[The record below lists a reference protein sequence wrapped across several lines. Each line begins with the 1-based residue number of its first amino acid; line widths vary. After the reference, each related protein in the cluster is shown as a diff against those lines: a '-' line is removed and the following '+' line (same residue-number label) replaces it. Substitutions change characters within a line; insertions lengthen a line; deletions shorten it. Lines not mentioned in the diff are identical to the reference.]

1 MANQVTNYKC
11 PACTGP
17 LRFDS
22 ATGKLQCD
30 FCGSSYEVAEIEK
43 LYAEKDAQA
52 AGAFRQA
59 EEQAAADG
67 EWTSASGSDWGAD
80 AEKLRV
86 YSCPSCGAELICD
99 ETTSATSCPYCGN
112 NTIVP
117 GQFSGALKPDYVLPF
132 KLDKAAAVAA
142 LKKHYGGKKLLPKA
156 FSNENHIEE
165 VKGVYVPFWLYD
177 GSAEV
182 DVRCHGTKVSGYS
195 TAREN
200 VTVTNHYD
208 VRRAGTVRFE
218 RVPVDASSKMPDDH
232 MDAIEPFDYKELKP
246 FSTAYLPD
254 FLADKYDVSVQDCA
268 ERADS
273 RCETSAVE
281 LMEQDA
287 RGDYTS
293 CTVESRNVTL
303 HRGKVHY
310 ALMPVW
316 LLSTKWNGKSFLFAM
331 NGQTG
336 KLVGDMADYIDPD
349 AVTETGETGMA
360 AFTEYAWDALGL
372 AASHDSNG
380 IMLALSMAERDFQ
393 MLAHGDTA
401 NAAFTDYGK
410 YIMQDEFLDNF
421 REDDWYGGFADYI
434 AACGRYLEANAN
446 GTPIDVEPSDETE
459 EEYEPLSFG
468 DKLFFAA
475 LMAFRFG
482 LPLGLIVAFI
492 VCAVYKRQLKSVRR
506 ATEAARYTVSGG
518 AEITARED
526 RFTHTT
532 EVRTPI
538 KTESDDHDSG
548 PSFSGGT
555 TVNSGGFSHSGG
567 KF

>member
-67 EWTSASGSDWGAD
+67 EWASVSGSDWGAD

-232 MDAIEPFDYKELKP
+232 MDA
-246 FSTAYLPD
+246 
-254 FLADKYDVSVQDCA
+254 
-268 ERADS
+268 
-273 RCETSAVE
+273 
-281 LMEQDA
+281 
-287 RGDYTS
+287 
-293 CTVESRNVTL
+293 
-303 HRGKVHY
+303 
-310 ALMPVW
+310 
-316 LLSTKWNGKSFLFAM
+316 
-331 NGQTG
+331 
-336 KLVGDMADYIDPD
+336 
-349 AVTETGETGMA
+349 
-360 AFTEYAWDALGL
+360 
-372 AASHDSNG
+372 
-380 IMLALSMAERDFQ
+380 LSMAERDFQ

-446 GTPIDVEPSDETE
+446 GAPIDVEPSDDTE

>member
-67 EWTSASGSDWGAD
+67 EWASVSGSDWGAD

-232 MDAIEPFDYKELKP
+232 MDA
-246 FSTAYLPD
+246 
-254 FLADKYDVSVQDCA
+254 
-268 ERADS
+268 
-273 RCETSAVE
+273 
-281 LMEQDA
+281 
-287 RGDYTS
+287 
-293 CTVESRNVTL
+293 
-303 HRGKVHY
+303 
-310 ALMPVW
+310 
-316 LLSTKWNGKSFLFAM
+316 
-331 NGQTG
+331 
-336 KLVGDMADYIDPD
+336 
-349 AVTETGETGMA
+349 
-360 AFTEYAWDALGL
+360 
-372 AASHDSNG
+372 
-380 IMLALSMAERDFQ
+380 LSMAERDFQ

-446 GTPIDVEPSDETE
+446 GAPIDVEPSDETE

-492 VCAVYKRQLKSVRR
+492 VCAIYKRQLKSVRR

>member
-11 PACTGP
+11 PSCTGP

-232 MDAIEPFDYKELKP
+232 MDA
-246 FSTAYLPD
+246 
-254 FLADKYDVSVQDCA
+254 
-268 ERADS
+268 
-273 RCETSAVE
+273 
-281 LMEQDA
+281 
-287 RGDYTS
+287 
-293 CTVESRNVTL
+293 
-303 HRGKVHY
+303 
-310 ALMPVW
+310 
-316 LLSTKWNGKSFLFAM
+316 
-331 NGQTG
+331 
-336 KLVGDMADYIDPD
+336 
-349 AVTETGETGMA
+349 
-360 AFTEYAWDALGL
+360 
-372 AASHDSNG
+372 
-380 IMLALSMAERDFQ
+380 LSMAERDFQ

-446 GTPIDVEPSDETE
+446 GAPIDVEPSDETE

>member
-30 FCGSSYEVAEIEK
+30 FCGSSYEVAEVEK

-67 EWTSASGSDWGAD
+67 EWASASGSDWGAD

-232 MDAIEPFDYKELKP
+232 MDAIEPFDYTQMQP
-246 FSTAYLPD
+246 FSTAYLPGY
-254 FLADKYDVSVQDCA
+254 LADKYDVTVDDSRA
-268 ERADS
+268 RADRRS
-273 RCETSAVE
+273 RETLENALRE
-281 LMEQDA
+281 
-287 RGDYTS
+287 
-293 CTVESRNVTL
+293 TVTGYGTCVTDRTDIRL
-303 HRGKVHY
+303 HRGKVLPSY
-310 ALMPVW
+310 PECALAGDAE
-316 LLSTKWNGKSFLFAM
+316 LREEILDERAREFAFEEIRWFDIVRWKRADIFR
-331 NGQTG
+331 QTLYG
-336 KLVGDMADYIDPD
+336 IR
-349 AVTETGETGMA
+349 VTILDGT
-360 AFTEYAWDALGL
+360 
-372 AASHDSNG
+372 DS
-380 IMLALSMAERDFQ
+380 S
-393 MLAHGDTA
+393 
-401 NAAFTDYGK
+401 
-410 YIMQDEFLDNF
+410 NF
-421 REDDWYGGFADYI
+421 RFNFSEPIPETDRAWKNSFDPKWYLSAFPSNEVNKGYG
-434 AACGRYLEANAN
+434 LTQNA
-446 GTPIDVEPSDETE
+446 GW
-459 EEYEPLSFG
+459 
-468 DKLFFAA
+468 
-475 LMAFRFG
+475 
-482 LPLGLIVAFI
+482 
-492 VCAVYKRQLKSVRR
+492 
-506 ATEAARYTVSGG
+506 
-518 AEITARED
+518 
-526 RFTHTT
+526 
-532 EVRTPI
+532 
-538 KTESDDHDSG
+538 
-548 PSFSGGT
+548 
-555 TVNSGGFSHSGG
+555 
-567 KF
+567 

>member
-1 MANQVTNYKC
+1 
-11 PACTGP
+11 
-17 LRFDS
+17 
-22 ATGKLQCD
+22 
-30 FCGSSYEVAEIEK
+30 
-43 LYAEKDAQA
+43 
-52 AGAFRQA
+52 
-59 EEQAAADG
+59 
-67 EWTSASGSDWGAD
+67 
-80 AEKLRV
+80 
-86 YSCPSCGAELICD
+86 
-99 ETTSATSCPYCGN
+99 
-112 NTIVP
+112 
-117 GQFSGALKPDYVLPF
+117 
-132 KLDKAAAVAA
+132 
-142 LKKHYGGKKLLPKA
+142 
-156 FSNENHIEE
+156 
-165 VKGVYVPFWLYD
+165 
-177 GSAEV
+177 
-182 DVRCHGTKVSGYS
+182 
-195 TAREN
+195 
-200 VTVTNHYD
+200 
-208 VRRAGTVRFE
+208 
-218 RVPVDASSKMPDDH
+218 
-232 MDAIEPFDYKELKP
+232 
-246 FSTAYLPD
+246 
-254 FLADKYDVSVQDCA
+254 
-268 ERADS
+268 
-273 RCETSAVE
+273 
-281 LMEQDA
+281 
-287 RGDYTS
+287 
-293 CTVESRNVTL
+293 
-303 HRGKVHY
+303 
-310 ALMPVW
+310 
-316 LLSTKWNGKSFLFAM
+316 
-331 NGQTG
+331 
-336 KLVGDMADYIDPD
+336 
-349 AVTETGETGMA
+349 
-360 AFTEYAWDALGL
+360 
-372 AASHDSNG
+372 
-380 IMLALSMAERDFQ
+380 MLALSMAERDFQ

-492 VCAVYKRQLKSVRR
+492 VCAIYKRQLKSVRR

>member
-232 MDAIEPFDYKELKP
+232 MDA
-246 FSTAYLPD
+246 
-254 FLADKYDVSVQDCA
+254 
-268 ERADS
+268 
-273 RCETSAVE
+273 
-281 LMEQDA
+281 
-287 RGDYTS
+287 
-293 CTVESRNVTL
+293 
-303 HRGKVHY
+303 
-310 ALMPVW
+310 
-316 LLSTKWNGKSFLFAM
+316 
-331 NGQTG
+331 
-336 KLVGDMADYIDPD
+336 
-349 AVTETGETGMA
+349 
-360 AFTEYAWDALGL
+360 
-372 AASHDSNG
+372 
-380 IMLALSMAERDFQ
+380 LSMAERDFQ

-446 GTPIDVEPSDETE
+446 GAPIDVEPSDETE

-518 AEITARED
+518 TEITARED

>member
-52 AGAFRQA
+52 AGAFRKA

-232 MDAIEPFDYKELKP
+232 MDA
-246 FSTAYLPD
+246 
-254 FLADKYDVSVQDCA
+254 
-268 ERADS
+268 
-273 RCETSAVE
+273 
-281 LMEQDA
+281 
-287 RGDYTS
+287 
-293 CTVESRNVTL
+293 
-303 HRGKVHY
+303 
-310 ALMPVW
+310 
-316 LLSTKWNGKSFLFAM
+316 
-331 NGQTG
+331 
-336 KLVGDMADYIDPD
+336 
-349 AVTETGETGMA
+349 
-360 AFTEYAWDALGL
+360 
-372 AASHDSNG
+372 
-380 IMLALSMAERDFQ
+380 LSMAERDFQ

-446 GTPIDVEPSDETE
+446 GAPIDVEPSDETE

>member
-218 RVPVDASSKMPDDH
+218 HVPVDASSKMPDDH
-232 MDAIEPFDYKELKP
+232 MD
-246 FSTAYLPD
+246 
-254 FLADKYDVSVQDCA
+254 
-268 ERADS
+268 
-273 RCETSAVE
+273 
-281 LMEQDA
+281 
-287 RGDYTS
+287 
-293 CTVESRNVTL
+293 
-303 HRGKVHY
+303 
-310 ALMPVW
+310 
-316 LLSTKWNGKSFLFAM
+316 
-331 NGQTG
+331 
-336 KLVGDMADYIDPD
+336 
-349 AVTETGETGMA
+349 
-360 AFTEYAWDALGL
+360 
-372 AASHDSNG
+372 
-380 IMLALSMAERDFQ
+380 ALSMAERDFQ

-446 GTPIDVEPSDETE
+446 GAPIDVEPSDETE

>member
-232 MDAIEPFDYKELKP
+232 MDA
-246 FSTAYLPD
+246 
-254 FLADKYDVSVQDCA
+254 
-268 ERADS
+268 
-273 RCETSAVE
+273 
-281 LMEQDA
+281 
-287 RGDYTS
+287 
-293 CTVESRNVTL
+293 
-303 HRGKVHY
+303 
-310 ALMPVW
+310 
-316 LLSTKWNGKSFLFAM
+316 
-331 NGQTG
+331 
-336 KLVGDMADYIDPD
+336 
-349 AVTETGETGMA
+349 
-360 AFTEYAWDALGL
+360 
-372 AASHDSNG
+372 
-380 IMLALSMAERDFQ
+380 LSMAERDFQ

-446 GTPIDVEPSDETE
+446 GAPIDVEPSDETE

-518 AEITARED
+518 DEITARED

>member
-232 MDAIEPFDYKELKP
+232 MDA
-246 FSTAYLPD
+246 
-254 FLADKYDVSVQDCA
+254 
-268 ERADS
+268 
-273 RCETSAVE
+273 
-281 LMEQDA
+281 
-287 RGDYTS
+287 
-293 CTVESRNVTL
+293 
-303 HRGKVHY
+303 
-310 ALMPVW
+310 
-316 LLSTKWNGKSFLFAM
+316 
-331 NGQTG
+331 
-336 KLVGDMADYIDPD
+336 
-349 AVTETGETGMA
+349 
-360 AFTEYAWDALGL
+360 
-372 AASHDSNG
+372 
-380 IMLALSMAERDFQ
+380 LSMAERDFQ

-446 GTPIDVEPSDETE
+446 GAPIDVEPSDETE

-492 VCAVYKRQLKSVRR
+492 VCAIYKRQLKSVRR

>member
-86 YSCPSCGAELICD
+86 YSCPSCGAELICA

-246 FSTAYLPD
+246 FSTAYLPG

-336 KLVGDMADYIDPD
+336 KLVGDLPLDKGLYWKHF
-349 AVTETGETGMA
+349 A

-372 AASHDSNG
+372 AASYDSNG

-446 GTPIDVEPSDETE
+446 GAPIDVEPSDETE

>member
-67 EWTSASGSDWGAD
+67 EWASVSGSDWGAD

-232 MDAIEPFDYKELKP
+232 MDA
-246 FSTAYLPD
+246 
-254 FLADKYDVSVQDCA
+254 
-268 ERADS
+268 
-273 RCETSAVE
+273 
-281 LMEQDA
+281 
-287 RGDYTS
+287 
-293 CTVESRNVTL
+293 
-303 HRGKVHY
+303 
-310 ALMPVW
+310 
-316 LLSTKWNGKSFLFAM
+316 
-331 NGQTG
+331 
-336 KLVGDMADYIDPD
+336 
-349 AVTETGETGMA
+349 
-360 AFTEYAWDALGL
+360 
-372 AASHDSNG
+372 
-380 IMLALSMAERDFQ
+380 LSMAERDFQ

-446 GTPIDVEPSDETE
+446 GAPIDVEPSDETE

>member
-1 MANQVTNYKC
+1 M
-11 PACTGP
+11 
-17 LRFDS
+17 
-22 ATGKLQCD
+22 
-30 FCGSSYEVAEIEK
+30 
-43 LYAEKDAQA
+43 
-52 AGAFRQA
+52 
-59 EEQAAADG
+59 
-67 EWTSASGSDWGAD
+67 
-80 AEKLRV
+80 
-86 YSCPSCGAELICD
+86 
-99 ETTSATSCPYCGN
+99 
-112 NTIVP
+112 P

-246 FSTAYLPD
+246 FSTAYLPG

-287 RGDYTS
+287 R
-293 CTVESRNVTL
+293 RRL
-303 HRGKVHY
+303 HLLHGRKPKRHAPPRQGHY

-336 KLVGDMADYIDPD
+336 KLVGDLPLDKGLYWKHFAAI
-349 AVTETGETGMA
+349 TGLCMLGVMA
-360 AFTEYAWDALGL
+360 AGL
-372 AASHDSNG
+372 
-380 IMLALSMAERDFQ
+380 LLS
-393 MLAHGDTA
+393 L
-401 NAAFTDYGK
+401 
-410 YIMQDEFLDNF
+410 
-421 REDDWYGGFADYI
+421 
-434 AACGRYLEANAN
+434 
-446 GTPIDVEPSDETE
+446 
-459 EEYEPLSFG
+459 
-468 DKLFFAA
+468 
-475 LMAFRFG
+475 
-482 LPLGLIVAFI
+482 
-492 VCAVYKRQLKSVRR
+492 
-506 ATEAARYTVSGG
+506 
-518 AEITARED
+518 
-526 RFTHTT
+526 
-532 EVRTPI
+532 
-538 KTESDDHDSG
+538 
-548 PSFSGGT
+548 
-555 TVNSGGFSHSGG
+555 
-567 KF
+567 